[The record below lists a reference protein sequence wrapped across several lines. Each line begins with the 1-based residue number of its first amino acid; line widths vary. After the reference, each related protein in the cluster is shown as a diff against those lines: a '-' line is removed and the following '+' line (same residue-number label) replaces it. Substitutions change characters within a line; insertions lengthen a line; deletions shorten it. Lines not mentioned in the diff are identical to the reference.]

1 MRNVIIYGINW
12 TNCLIIYGINWTN
25 CKNIRKSALKRVT
38 H

>member
-12 TNCLIIYGINWTN
+12 TNCMPYSLFLSKYPE
-25 CKNIRKSALKRVT
+25 SALKRVT

>member
-12 TNCLIIYGINWTN
+12 TNCYALQSILS
-25 CKNIRKSALKRVT
+25 KNIRKSALKRVT